1 MNAGGDGANSLGT
14 TPRFSFL
21 MITYNQE
28 QYIADALNSALA
40 QDYPNLEII
49 VSDDCSSDRTF
60 AIATDI
66 ASNYHGPHKIILNR
80 NEPNLGIGGNF
91 YKAYTLSSG
100 EWLFMAAGD
109 DISLPNRCRVVAEAI
124 PKYPR
129 ALVIASNYEI
139 IDEDNRHL
147 GYNFAASP
155 MRIGAALAW
164 HRRIFSDFPPL
175 GLENKL
181 EDFPLYT
188 RVFFLNG
195 VYLCLPEVLL
205 KYRIDGHSYTG
216 ATRNTAQSVMSFR
229 YKNAV
234 ACIACTQQRMQ
245 DLHYAQEHWRV
256 KHSEHFTQRLQWLL
270 KYLSL
275 ERDLCAE
282 SLRVMSASVSEQLR
296 YLVTPTSRE
305 WHRSFFFRLRTILSS
320 NALFLYCT
328 RRFRG
333 QPPVATIETRR
344 RPQVVPGQNLI
355 SSEDFLNNPACDL
368 FSTSFVDRFFHDESG
383 WLCLT
388 PPPKITVRTVCVYR
402 QGNLCICEKE
412 EQPPA

>member
-91 YKAYTLSSG
+91 HHAYTLSSG

-129 ALVIASNYEI
+129 ALVFGTNNQI
-139 IDEDNRHL
+139 IDGDKTLRGYYNLASAPLHL
-147 GYNFAASP
+147 GAV
-155 MRIGAALAW
+155 LAW
-164 HRRIFSDFPPL
+164 HRKIFSEFPPL
-175 GLENKL
+175 DTGNKM
-181 EDFPLYT
+181 EDFPLLT

-195 VYLCLPEVLL
+195 QLVMLPDIAMY
-205 KYRIDGHSYTG
+205 YRVDGHSFTG
-216 ATRNTAQSVMSFR
+216 INRNTAYKVQLYKLKLNALTTFCVEQRIKELDYARSRWDVKYADNLRRRFAWMLRSMEREKQS
-229 YKNAV
+229 YAKAV
-234 ACIACTQQRMQ
+234 AVMEES
-245 DLHYAQEHWRV
+245 YW
-256 KHSEHFTQRLQWLL
+256 QRLLYIF
-270 KYLSL
+270 KP
-275 ERDLCAE
+275 CA
-282 SLRVMSASVSEQLR
+282 LPQHKTFRG
-296 YLVTPTSRE
+296 
-305 WHRSFFFRLRTILSS
+305 RLRLVLSS
-320 NALFLYCT
+320 VPLLIALKRLFVSCSAPHAPIVLDEPLPEM
-328 RRFRG
+328 RA
-333 QPPVATIETRR
+333 VA
-344 RPQVVPGQNLI
+344 VI
-355 SSEDFLNNPACDL
+355 SCEYYLDHPNCDFYISPFPESFYQEDSGRLN
-368 FSTSFVDRFFHDESG
+368 
-383 WLCLT
+383 
-388 PPPKITVRTVCVYR
+388 
-402 QGNLCICEKE
+402 
-412 EQPPA
+412 